1 MKERIANL
9 FNNFK
14 AAGKKGAGH
23 IWAGYAHDVLKE
35 EIEKVENPYGWAYR
49 MMKQDIDAN
58 SFIWVG
64 KYGDELEIFK
74 GFDQDRYYQWLLEKV
89 WKK

>member
-1 MKERIANL
+1 MKEKIANL

-49 MMKQDIDAN
+49 MMKQDIDGAHGRG
-58 SFIWVG
+58 FEEARQAI
-64 KYGDELEIFK
+64 LEA
-74 GFDQDRYYQWLLEKV
+74 LES
-89 WKK
+89 